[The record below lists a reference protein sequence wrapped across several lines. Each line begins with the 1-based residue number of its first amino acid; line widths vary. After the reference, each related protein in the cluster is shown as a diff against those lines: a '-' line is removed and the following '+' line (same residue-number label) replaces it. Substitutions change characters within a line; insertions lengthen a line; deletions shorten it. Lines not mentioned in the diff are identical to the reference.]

1 MIDARITAKAGALW
15 SFRAHAELEAA
26 ARFQRLAV
34 LLHETGARGVVVD
47 MARAAADD
55 ERRHHVRCYALAHRF
70 GVPVTT
76 STEPVASALQTGGC
90 APAEQVLYEAVAMGC
105 VTETLSTALL
115 LEMRAAAT
123 DDEVRDTVDEILRD
137 EVEHARLG
145 WAHVAAEVS
154 RRDLAFLGPRLPA
167 MLAHT
172 VHAEI
177 FAEHDDVDADALT
190 GLGALP
196 RSRRCAVFVQCMRD
210 VVFPGLSLHG
220 VDKTA
225 ADAWL
230 AARLPA

>member
-26 ARFQRLAV
+26 ARFRRLAA
-34 LLHETGARGVVVD
+34 LLRDTGARRIVVD
-47 MARAAADD
+47 MARTAAGD
-55 ERRHHVRCYALAHRF
+55 ELRHHVRCRALAQRF
-70 GVPVTT
+70 GGSV
-76 STEPVASALQTGGC
+76 SSSIEPAAAPLRTDGC
-90 APAEQVLYEAVAMGC
+90 APAEQVLYEAVAMSC

-115 LEMRAAAT
+115 LEMRTAAT

-154 RRDLAFLGPRLPA
+154 RRDLAYLGPQLPA

-177 FAEHDDVDADALT
+177 FAEHDDVDAAPLA

-196 RSRRCAVFVQCMRD
+196 RSRRCALFVQCMRD
-210 VVFPGLSLHG
+210 VVFPGLALHG
-220 VDKTA
+220 VDTTI

-230 AARLPA
+230 AARVG

>member
-1 MIDARITAKAGALW
+1 MSDARITMKAGALW
-15 SFRAHAELEAA
+15 SFRAGAELEAA
-26 ARFQRLAV
+26 ARFRRLAT
-34 LLHETGARGVVVD
+34 LLRDTGARSVVVD

-55 ERRHHVRCYALAHRF
+55 ELRHHVRCRALAQRF
-70 GVPVTT
+70 GA
-76 STEPVASALQTGGC
+76 SVASSSEPTAAPLRTNGC
-90 APAEQVLYEAVAMGC
+90 TPAEQVLYETVAMGC

-115 LEMRAAAT
+115 LEMRTVAT

-154 RRDLAFLGPRLPA
+154 RRDLAYLGPQLPA

-177 FAEHDDVDADALT
+177 FAEHDDVDATPLA

-196 RSRRCAVFVQCMRD
+196 RSRRCALFVQCMRQ
-210 VVFPGLSLHG
+210 VVFPGLALHG
-220 VDKTA
+220 VDTTA

-230 AARLPA
+230 ATRLG